1 MKILNG
7 LWIILAAGLIS
18 ACGGNDTCDEV
29 QPYQLAIEGK
39 RVVVP
44 EDLDDLSIAKELTI
58 PEPSA
63 QATTRPASEGCIEKP
78 PSITITGSSG

>member
-7 LWIILAAGLIS
+7 LWIMLVAGLLS
-18 ACGGNDTCDEV
+18 ACGGNDNCDEV

-44 EDLDDLSIAKELTI
+44 EDLDDLSVAKELTI

-63 QATTRPASEGCIEKP
+63 QAARPANAGCIEKP
-78 PSITITGSSG
+78 PSITITGPSG